1 MEQVF
6 LSNCLQVE
14 LFVSVLRILCGRLA
28 YTQRNCLRDQ
38 PREPKPKIW
47 RRPSEMLSVLVHA
60 RGLCTQISSTV
71 NNYYAEWLKH
81 NPDLGRESS
90 PGRDLEH
97 CVETIWVSRG
107 DLVPG
112 SSKFGSM
119 FSNFHFKKSPIEI
132 SSILCYVNSISRYYL
147 PFALIISSMT
157 MYCKNRKVCTCDFD
171 FLQVWFES
179 QEEFM
184 VMGQTH
190 RKTNP
195 HYQLFR

>member
-1 MEQVF
+1 M
-6 LSNCLQVE
+6 E
-14 LFVSVLRILCGRLA
+14 LFASVLRILCGRLA
-28 YTQRNCLRDQ
+28 RAQRNCLRDQ
-38 PREPKPKIW
+38 SGEPKPKIW

-60 RGLCTQISSTV
+60 RGLYTQISSKV
-71 NNYYAEWLKH
+71 NNYHAEWLKH
-81 NPDLGRESS
+81 NPDFGRESS

-97 CVETIWVSRG
+97 SVETIWVSRG

-119 FSNFHFKKSPIEI
+119 FCNFHFKKSPIEI
-132 SSILCYVNSISRYYL
+132 SSILWYVNSISRFYL

-195 HYQLFR
+195 HYHLFR